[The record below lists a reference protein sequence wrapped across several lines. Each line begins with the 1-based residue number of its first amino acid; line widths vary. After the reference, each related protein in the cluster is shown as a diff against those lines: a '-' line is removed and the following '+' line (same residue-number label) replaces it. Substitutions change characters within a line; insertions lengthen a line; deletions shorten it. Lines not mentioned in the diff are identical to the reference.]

1 MMSSKE
7 ILEELKKLT
16 PAERLFIIEAA
27 LQELRGEI
35 QQTEPPPIKAD
46 SKRQLAS
53 AAEALFADYAADGE
67 LTAFSVLDGEDFHA

>member
-1 MMSSKE
+1 MMSTID

-16 PAERLFIIEAA
+16 PAERLSVIETA
-27 LQELRGEI
+27 LQQLRGEL
-35 QQTEPPPIKAD
+35 QQTQPTGQER
-46 SKRQLAS
+46 KRKLAL